1 RSSRESY
8 GDEAIGYVYLKRE
21 QLTKT
26 CILKCKVCPE
36 HRIHSKGYSVTLTV
50 NEEDEKIL
58 DVKCHDCAASSE
70 CYWRRSTLASIRASK
85 KYIELNELKKTNMA
99 EPSLPDN
106 SLFRQNV
113 LKIAEQK
120 QLDSQLS
127 RHNFVLK
134 NHKLKCLSI
143 HELLQNFY
151 ETVSS
156 SADEFL
162 EYASKVMSEDLCRMA
177 EKCTRSQ
184 SDTCTWHELR
194 YGRITASRIRVH
206 EAVHCKTLDGSL
218 VQQII
223 DNGLFLLPQFPVLGA
238 SPNALGDDVIVE
250 IKCPLT
256 LKTFE
261 QFLPSGKINKK
272 CKAQINM
279 QMFACGKKRGLFCVA
294 DPNFEESKQV
304 TLIWENYDED
314 FTNSIIENAVDFWK
328 RYIFPKLYRHKS
340 S

>member
-1 RSSRESY
+1 MGLVALRTGATCGGDSGGLGRGGGVAVTVVFTALILWTVLGESAMSGAVVGASAAGLWTSPAFSSQWREGSNSPTLKSSCWSLFRSSRESY

-36 HRIHSKGYSVTLTV
+36 HRIHSKRYSVTLTV

-58 DVKCHDCAASSE
+58 DVKCHDCAASNE

-120 QLDSQLS
+120 QLDSQLF

-194 YGRITASRIRVH
+194 YGRITASRIH
-206 EAVHCKTLDGSL
+206 EAVHCKTLDGWL

-223 DNGLFLLPQFPVLGA
+223 GA
-238 SPNALGDDVIVE
+238 SKI
-250 IKCPLT
+250 
-256 LKTFE
+256 FE
-261 QFLPSGKINKK
+261 SQAMERGKRLEKK
-272 CKAQINM
+272 VLLEVAKM
-279 QMFACGKKRGLFCVA
+279 TGLRF
-294 DPNFEESKQV
+294 
-304 TLIWENYDED
+304 
-314 FTNSIIENAVDFWK
+314 
-328 RYIFPKLYRHKS
+328 
-340 S
+340 

>member
-1 RSSRESY
+1 
-8 GDEAIGYVYLKRE
+8 
-21 QLTKT
+21 
-26 CILKCKVCPE
+26 
-36 HRIHSKGYSVTLTV
+36 
-50 NEEDEKIL
+50 
-58 DVKCHDCAASSE
+58 
-70 CYWRRSTLASIRASK
+70 
-85 KYIELNELKKTNMA
+85 MA

-223 DNGLFLLPQFPVLGA
+223 GASKIFESQAMERGKRLEKKVLLEVAKMTGLRFQDNGLFLLPQFPVLGA
-238 SPNALGDDVIVE
+238 SPDALGDDVIVE

-261 QFLPSGKINKK
+261 QFLLSGKINKK

>member
-1 RSSRESY
+1 
-8 GDEAIGYVYLKRE
+8 
-21 QLTKT
+21 
-26 CILKCKVCPE
+26 
-36 HRIHSKGYSVTLTV
+36 
-50 NEEDEKIL
+50 
-58 DVKCHDCAASSE
+58 
-70 CYWRRSTLASIRASK
+70 
-85 KYIELNELKKTNMA
+85 MA

-156 SADEFL
+156 FADEFL

-223 DNGLFLLPQFPVLGA
+223 GASKIFESQVMERGKRLEKKVLLEVAKMTGLRFQDNGLFLLPQFPVLGA
-238 SPNALGDDVIVE
+238 SPDALGDDVIVE
-250 IKCPLT
+250 IKCPSI

-279 QMFACGKKRGLFCVA
+279 QIFACGKKRGLFCVA

>member
-1 RSSRESY
+1 MKADTTNLPKIDMFMVCEYIKQSDNFNAAEVRNTKAAMSSRESY
-8 GDEAIGYVYLKRE
+8 GDEAIGYVCLKRE

-26 CILKCKVCPE
+26 CILKCKVCLE

-58 DVKCHDCAASSE
+58 DVKCHDCAASSEVE

-134 NHKLKCLSI
+134 NQI
-143 HELLQNFY
+143 EI
-151 ETVSS
+151 
-156 SADEFL
+156 
-162 EYASKVMSEDLCRMA
+162 
-177 EKCTRSQ
+177 SQ

-340 S
+340 L